1 MFNSIGIKQ
10 IKYVKTLEL
19 EGAIRF
25 GHDMAL
31 HLLRYDRA
39 VQCSSSCVLTAE
51 SWTLWAG
58 AWSLVHDDDDD
69 KMMMMIYF
77 SDICFLFR
85 FCIIREYWPKFKP
98 CLIHLQPISTAD

>member
-10 IKYVKTLEL
+10 IKYVKALEL

-31 HLLRYDRA
+31 HLLRYDGA

-51 SWTLWAG
+51 SWTLRAG

-69 KMMMMIYF
+69 N
-77 SDICFLFR
+77 DDDDDDDDDL
-85 FCIIREYWPKFKP
+85 
-98 CLIHLQPISTAD
+98 LL

>member
-1 MFNSIGIKQ
+1 MLNTIGIKQ

-39 VQCSSSCVLTAE
+39 VQCCSSCVLTAE
-51 SWTLWAG
+51 SWTLWAD

-69 KMMMMIYF
+69 YG
-77 SDICFLFR
+77 DDDL
-85 FCIIREYWPKFKP
+85 
-98 CLIHLQPISTAD
+98 LL